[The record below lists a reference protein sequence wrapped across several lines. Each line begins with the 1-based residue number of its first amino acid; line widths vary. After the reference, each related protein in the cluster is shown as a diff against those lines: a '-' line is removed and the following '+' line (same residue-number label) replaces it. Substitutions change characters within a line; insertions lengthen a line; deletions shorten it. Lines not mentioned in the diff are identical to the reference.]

1 MKATHFPLKHPSK
14 PCKEKGLW
22 AACQSLIST
31 NHLASSFFCRF
42 LTILDFTHICREF
55 VDVPIYAL
63 YPESFCV
70 ENLDIR
76 LFLTLI
82 CKTKEFGLNRETKR
96 FMKLQITVDKFH
108 QVNHT
113 SCGDTFKS
121 SEYSNLNQANT
132 QACEQTNR
140 KLRKVAKSCT
150 FMNPDMYMRSLTLY
164 LAYQNILKS
173 S

>member
-1 MKATHFPLKHPSK
+1 MDQIAELCMP
-14 PCKEKGLW
+14 
-22 AACQSLIST
+22 
-31 NHLASSFFCRF
+31 FCLF
-42 LTILDFTHICREF
+42 YAICCEMYDIL
-55 VDVPIYAL
+55 IYAL

-121 SEYSNLNQANT
+121 RHASRPIENFVKSPSLAHSWT
-132 QACEQTNR
+132 QTCI
-140 KLRKVAKSCT
+140 CG
-150 FMNPDMYMRSLTLY
+150 RSLSTLPTK
-164 LAYQNILKS
+164 ILWNHHSFCWWVQSHLVIREAFIQEKCS
-173 S
+173 CF

>member
-1 MKATHFPLKHPSK
+1 MYGSNRGTVFAILSFL
-14 PCKEKGLW
+14 CGD
-22 AACQSLIST
+22 LIS
-31 NHLASSFFCRF
+31 
-42 LTILDFTHICREF
+42 E
-55 VDVPIYAL
+55 L

-70 ENLDIR
+70 ENLNIR

-121 SEYSNLNQANT
+121 SEYSNLNLANA
-132 QACEQTNR
+132 QECEQTNK

>member
-1 MKATHFPLKHPSK
+1 MYGSNRGTMYAIL
-14 PCKEKGLW
+14 
-22 AACQSLIST
+22 
-31 NHLASSFFCRF
+31 SFYP
-42 LTILDFTHICREF
+42 ICCEMY
-55 VDVPIYAL
+55 DVLIYAL

-82 CKTKEFGLNRETKR
+82 CKTKEFCLNRETKR

-113 SCGDTFKS
+113 SCGDTSKS
-121 SEYSNLNQANT
+121 SEYSNLNKANT

-150 FMNPDMYMRSLTLY
+150 FMNPTCICGRSLSTLPTK
-164 LAYQNILKS
+164 IF
-173 S
+173 

>member
-1 MKATHFPLKHPSK
+1 MYPVEHI
-14 PCKEKGLW
+14 W
-22 AACQSLIST
+22 
-31 NHLASSFFCRF
+31 
-42 LTILDFTHICREF
+42 TILMLKILQAHLLQAF
-55 VDVPIYAL
+55 VATSKIGAIYAL

-70 ENLDIR
+70 EYLDIW

-108 QVNHT
+108 QINHT

-121 SEYSNLNQANT
+121 SEYSNLNKANT
-132 QACEQTNR
+132 QACKQTNR

>member
-1 MKATHFPLKHPSK
+1 MFL
-14 PCKEKGLW
+14 L
-22 AACQSLIST
+22 QLITS
-31 NHLASSFFCRF
+31 NFSFFI
-42 LTILDFTHICREF
+42 ILLLSKQMNVWIKSRNCVCHFVFFMQYVAICCEMY
-55 VDVPIYAL
+55 DVLIYAL

-121 SEYSNLNQANT
+121 SEYSNLNKANT

>member
-1 MKATHFPLKHPSK
+1 MDQIAELCMPFCLFYAI
-14 PCKEKGLW
+14 CCEMYDV
-22 AACQSLIST
+22 LIY
-31 NHLASSFFCRF
+31 
-42 LTILDFTHICREF
+42 
-55 VDVPIYAL
+55 VL
-63 YPESFCV
+63 YPESSCV

-121 SEYSNLNQANT
+121 SEYSNLNKANT

-164 LAYQNILKS
+164 LAYQNIMKS